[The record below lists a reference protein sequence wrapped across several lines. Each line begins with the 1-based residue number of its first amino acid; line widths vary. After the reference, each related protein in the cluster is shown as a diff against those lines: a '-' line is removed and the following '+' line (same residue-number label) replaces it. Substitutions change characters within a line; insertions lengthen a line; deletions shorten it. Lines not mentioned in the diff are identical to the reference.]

1 MRRSYSTFQ
10 LTVLCFGFAVL
21 YIPILVLIGY
31 SFNASP
37 LVNVWGG
44 FSTVWYA
51 RLLHHHDLLDSA
63 LLSLEVA
70 VTASSIAVVLG
81 TLAAIAL
88 VRFTRFPGRVLLTG
102 MVTAPLVMPEVIT
115 GITQLLL
122 FVSLL
127 QTFSWPHRGFLT
139 IVLAH
144 VTFCIAYVTVTVRS
158 RLQGADRSLEEAAM
172 DLGAGPTRAFV
183 EITLPLIAPSIL
195 AGWLLSF
202 TLSLDDLVTSSF
214 VSGPAT
220 NTLPML
226 IYSQVRLGVSPVV
239 NALATLIIATVGM
252 CVILAGWLM
261 RRAEQRR
268 DEEMRAAERTNAAPS
283 EPDVRGATPLAVRSP
298 S

>member
-1 MRRSYSTFQ
+1 MHGSSSAFRITA
-10 LTVLCFGFAVL
+10 LCIGIAVL
-21 YIPILVLIGY
+21 YLPILVLIGY

-51 RLLHHHDLLDSA
+51 RLLHHQNLLDSA

-70 VTASSIAVVLG
+70 VSASSVAVVLG
-81 TLAAIAL
+81 TLSAIAL
-88 VRFTRFPGRVLLTG
+88 VRFARFRGRFLLTG

-172 DLGAGPTRAFV
+172 DLGAGPTRAFL
-183 EITLPLIAPSIL
+183 EITLPLIAPAIL
-195 AGWLLSF
+195 ASWLLSF
-202 TLSLDDLVTSSF
+202 TLSLDDLVISSF
-214 VSGPAT
+214 VAGPAT

-226 IYSQVRLGVSPVV
+226 IYSKVRLGISPVI
-239 NALATLIIATVGM
+239 NALASIVIAIVGT
-252 CVILAGWLM
+252 CVIVAGWLM

-268 DEEMRAAERTNAAPS
+268 DSEMREAERANAAPA
-283 EPDVRGATPLAVRSP
+283 EPVPRAVRSP